1 MRSIIY
7 KAGIKVDFLT
17 EGKDTNNEYCEF
29 RCSIKPES
37 RTPMPHYHQ
46 GFDET
51 VFGEKGIV
59 TWTVNGKT
67 KNVGQGETIFIPRG
81 AVHMFE
87 NKSKETVDFLCR
99 ITPCD
104 AFGPE
109 YFEDI
114 ATVLNVDGLPDFQKL
129 QDIMKQYGLIPVL
142 GFKRKLVFAIIGLIR
157 KMKS

>member
-7 KAGIKVDFLT
+7 KAGVKVDFLK
-17 EGKDTNNEYCEF
+17 ESKDTNNEYCEF
-29 RCSIKPES
+29 RCSIRPAS

-46 GFDET
+46 NFDET
-51 VFGEKGIV
+51 VYGEKGIV
-59 TWTVNGKT
+59 RWTVNGKT
-67 KNVGQGETIFIPRG
+67 TNVGPGETLFIPRG

-87 NKSKETVDFLCR
+87 NKSDQTIEFLCR
-99 ITPCD
+99 TTPGD

-142 GFKRKLVFAIIGLIR
+142 SFKRKLIFAIIKLIR
-157 KMKS
+157 KIKS

>member
-7 KAGIKVDFLT
+7 KAGVKVDFLK
-17 EGKDTNNEYCEF
+17 ESKDTNNEYCEF
-29 RCSIKPES
+29 RCSIPSAS

-51 VFGEKGIV
+51 VYGEKGIV

-67 KNVGQGETIFIPRG
+67 KNVGPGETLFIPRG

-87 NKSKETVDFLCR
+87 NKSNQTVEFLCR
-99 ITPCD
+99 TTPGD

-109 YFEDI
+109 YFEAI
-114 ATVLNVDGLPDFQKL
+114 ATVLNVDGIPDFQKL

-142 GFKRKLVFAIIGLIR
+142 GFKRKLIFAIIKLIR
-157 KMKS
+157 KVKS